1 MATSVS
7 QPFQRPWIQSSQISC
22 CLKKRIVVSTVP
34 SLGMYLFTNS
44 AVFLNIV
51 LQASGFWL
59 NPPPLDA
66 FWSPS
71 VCALVYK
78 FCTYCAK
85 ILCTDACLAKV
96 WVTVPVR
103 KRNLLKLMSPQ
114 YPKYRVRVIPETSC
128 LPEISG
134 NTWNFRLPATWW
146 FSKLNQVGSGTKND
160 AGYRVGFRYPLGT
173 DCGVW

>member
-1 MATSVS
+1 
-7 QPFQRPWIQSSQISC
+7 
-22 CLKKRIVVSTVP
+22 
-34 SLGMYLFTNS
+34 MYLFSNS

-59 NPPPLDA
+59 NSPPLVA
-66 FWSPS
+66 FWSPG

-114 YPKYRVRVIPETSC
+114 YPKYWVLGLRAYLKYRVIPV
-128 LPEISG
+128 ISG
-134 NTWNFRLPATWW
+134 YPLPDDFQNWIRLGRVP
-146 FSKLNQVGSGTKND
+146 KMMPGIGLGSGTRWALIVEFDKKYICISHDLSQSYKSWYIVKDTMNCQ
-160 AGYRVGFRYPLGT
+160 GQ
-173 DCGVW
+173 